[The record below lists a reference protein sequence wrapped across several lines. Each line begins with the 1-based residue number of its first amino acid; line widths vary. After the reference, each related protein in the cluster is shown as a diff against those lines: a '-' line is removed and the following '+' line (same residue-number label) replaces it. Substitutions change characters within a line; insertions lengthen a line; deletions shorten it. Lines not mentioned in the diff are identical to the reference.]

1 MSFLSTIA
9 ESFAQMPVAGTLLVV
24 FVLGYALFLVVREVV
39 EFFIERKKEA
49 STVKQSMTQEEI
61 QRYISYCN
69 KNKK

>member
-9 ESFAQMPVAGTLLVV
+9 ESFA
-24 FVLGYALFLVVREVV
+24 GYALFLVVREVV